1 MQALHGA
8 TTTEAGRE
16 PVGGQGE
23 STAAPAEPPV
33 AAVAPMGPESS
44 RGNPLDVS
52 KPDASSGLVLTP
64 SPGVLPGSSVPAVV
78 PAVPAAA
85 ATAAPAD
92 APVSDGLLAFQST
105 DASWVRV
112 TDSRGAT
119 VFEKIIKP
127 GSPLNATGKP
137 PLTVVVGNAR
147 ATTVQVRGQAFD
159 LGAITRNNVARFE
172 VK

>member
-1 MQALHGA
+1 M
-8 TTTEAGRE
+8 
-16 PVGGQGE
+16 
-23 STAAPAEPPV
+23 
-33 AAVAPMGPESS
+33 
-44 RGNPLDVS
+44 
-52 KPDASSGLVLTP
+52 
-64 SPGVLPGSSVPAVV
+64 
-78 PAVPAAA
+78 
-85 ATAAPAD
+85 
-92 APVSDGLLAFQST
+92 
-105 DASWVRV
+105 RV